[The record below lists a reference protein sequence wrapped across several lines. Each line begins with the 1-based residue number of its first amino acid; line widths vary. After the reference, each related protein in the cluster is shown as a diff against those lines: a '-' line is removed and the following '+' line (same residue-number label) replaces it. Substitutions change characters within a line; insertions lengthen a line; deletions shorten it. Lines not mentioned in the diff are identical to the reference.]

1 MQNQIDPKKY
11 AQFVDGVT
19 SEPSKDFDSFIYR
32 LQELNGD
39 NSDIERL
46 LTAAV

>member
-19 SEPSKDFDSFIYR
+19 SEPSKDFDAFIYR
-32 LQELNGD
+32 LQELNGE
-39 NSDIERL
+39 NSDI
-46 LTAAV
+46 

>member
-19 SEPSKDFDSFIYR
+19 SEPSKDLKIQV
-32 LQELNGD
+32 LQ
-39 NSDIERL
+39 
-46 LTAAV
+46 